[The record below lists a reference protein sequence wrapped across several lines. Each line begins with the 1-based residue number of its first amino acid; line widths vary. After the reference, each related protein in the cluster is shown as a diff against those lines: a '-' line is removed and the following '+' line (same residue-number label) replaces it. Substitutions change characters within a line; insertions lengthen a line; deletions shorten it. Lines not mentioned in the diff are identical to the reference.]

1 MFQQFYIP
9 SVGVWVHP
17 RAIQNVVRK
26 VSAIIWNW
34 TCHFFTE
41 TPQFKQL
48 MLQKLPTAFNEISKE
63 CYFTI
68 NLASSYAK
76 KS

>member
-1 MFQQFYIP
+1 
-9 SVGVWVHP
+9 
-17 RAIQNVVRK
+17 
-26 VSAIIWNW
+26 
-34 TCHFFTE
+34 
-41 TPQFKQL
+41 